1 MLSKTV
7 ICGDSALVDR
17 VASNIEDV
25 TDKQVRILM
34 AARAEFAEKG
44 FDGARV
50 DSIAERAHANK
61 QLIYYYFTNK
71 DILFTR
77 VLEEAYRDI
86 REQEAA
92 LKLDHLPADQAIL
105 QLVEFTWHYYLKNP
119 EFIRLLN
126 SENQLKARHLK
137 DSDITVQINQSW
149 SSITQ
154 QLLQRGRAEGN
165 VREDIDVMQLNI
177 NISALG
183 FFYLINQST
192 LSIIYQQDL
201 SAKAALD
208 ERLRVMKECIAAW
221 IKPH

>member
-1 MLSKTV
+1 MLKKAGKDEEWSVVKKTEN
-7 ICGDSALVDR
+7 DKNASA
-17 VASNIEDV
+17 
-25 TDKQVRILM
+25 DKQIRILQ

-50 DSIAERAHANK
+50 DSIAARAHANK

-71 DILFTR
+71 DVLFTR
-77 VLEEAYRDI
+77 VLEDAYRDI
-86 REQEAA
+86 RKHEAA
-92 LKLDHLPADQAIL
+92 LLLDDFPADEAIL
-105 QLVEFTWHYYLKNP
+105 KLVEFTWQYYLKNP

-137 DSDITVQINQSW
+137 DSAVTVGINQSW
-149 SSITQ
+149 ISITKS
-154 QLLQRGRAEGN
+154 LLERGSREGT
-165 VREDIDVMQLNI
+165 VRPHLDVMQLNI

-192 LSIIYQQDL
+192 LSILYQKDL
-201 SAKAALD
+201 SEKAALE

-221 IKPH
+221 IKP

>member
-1 MLSKTV
+1 VV
-7 ICGDSALVDR
+7 IRS
-17 VASNIEDV
+17 V
-25 TDKQVRILM
+25 TEKHDAADKQQRILQ

-50 DSIAERAHANK
+50 DSIAARARANK

-71 DILFTR
+71 DVLFTQ
-77 VLEEAYRDI
+77 VLEAAYRDI

-92 LKLDHLPADQAIL
+92 LELEGLPANQAIL
-105 QLVEFTWHYYLKNP
+105 KLVEFTWHYYLKNP

-137 DSDITVQINQSW
+137 TSGATVEINQSW
-149 SSITQ
+149 IRITEH
-154 QLLQRGRAEGN
+154 LLARGWAEGT
-165 VREDIDVMQLNI
+165 VRRGIDVMQLNI

-192 LSIIYQQDL
+192 LSILYQKDL
-201 SAKAALD
+201 GEQAALD

-221 IKPH
+221 ITP

>member
-1 MLSKTV
+1 MADTTV
-7 ICGDSALVDR
+7 KDKSETA
-17 VASNIEDV
+17 
-25 TDKQVRILM
+25 DKQSRILQ

-50 DSIAERAHANK
+50 DSIAERAKANK

-71 DILFTR
+71 DVLFTR
-77 VLEEAYRDI
+77 VLEDAYRDI
-86 REQEAA
+86 REHEAA
-92 LKLDHLPADQAIL
+92 LSLEGFPANEAIL
-105 QLVEFTWHYYLKNP
+105 KLVEFTWHYYLKNP

-137 DSDITVQINQSW
+137 GSETTVQINQSW
-149 SSITQ
+149 ISITLN
-154 QLLQRGRAEGN
+154 LLERGRREGN
-165 VREDIDVMQLNI
+165 VRQEIDVMQLNI

-192 LSIIYQQDL
+192 LSILYQQDL
-201 SAKAALD
+201 SEQAALD

-221 IKPH
+221 IRP